1 MKWSMDTHKYISE
14 ITRTALK
21 VMSDHNISSESEP
34 EEIEA
39 VERDLAAAGVYK
51 DFDAAKGRVRRALFT
66 YFKAY
71 HCLDANERLT
81 DIGRL
86 YADGSL
92 SIQEFSFYYIV
103 NYIYKDDHSE
113 YYPTRLVLS
122 CLKQL
127 ADRGAQHAYISA
139 YDFSR
144 IVDCNSCDDVNST
157 LIDDLLSVRLGQ
169 IPVVNERN
177 IGFDVWA
184 KMLVQAGILK
194 RNSDRSLSVAN
205 QGLTDWILDAYNQPL
220 TTLNGKINS
229 GILKYLPVLPLN
241 NPHGDVL
248 PYENEGKALQAFL
261 FDAVDNAIIE
271 KFIFTNGTS
280 TFTDMSE
287 VLGIAGAKGFYSSF
301 IGLERLIGFAL
312 AANHNPAIKAVG
324 EILSRIE
331 ISTLDLDDID
341 VDAVVEINEES
352 RLSSGTNILLYGV
365 PGSGKSWTIE
375 HEYCKPGTNVER
387 LVFHPDYTNADFVGQ
402 ILPVVDPVDKQVT
415 YEFTPGPFTNILRA
429 AYINPHQR
437 YVLIIEEINRGNA
450 PAIFGDVFQLLD
462 RTVAPKTSEGITY
475 PAGTSEYGIT
485 NGNVAKVVYGDE
497 SHKVRIPSNLSILGT
512 MNTSDQNVFTLDTAF
527 QRRWRMRL
535 IENNFFNVRTSLA
548 QAEILDTG
556 VTWRRFCE
564 TVNDII
570 IGNKAK
576 MASAEDKRLGVYFV
590 HENDLKFDDRAKAK
604 APHTNFAS
612 EYNELLKAEIMNGT
626 PEEAA
631 RLAEVREALMQIRI
645 FPEKVIKYLWDDAFK
660 FNPEALFDTDN
671 MDSLEKVI
679 RTFVLSQGHERFK
692 IFRSSVQQKLYPTQ
706 Q

>member
-51 DFDAAKGRVRRALFT
+51 DFEAAKGRVRRALFT

-71 HCLDANERLT
+71 HCLDENERLT

-127 ADRGAQHAYISA
+127 GARGAQHAYISA

-144 IVDCNSCDDVNST
+144 IVDCNSFDDVNST

-205 QGLTDWILDAYNQPL
+205 QGLADWILDAYEQTL

-241 NPHGDVL
+241 NPRSDIL

-271 KFIFTNGTS
+271 KFIFTNGAS
-280 TFTDMSE
+280 TFADMSDA
-287 VLGIAGAKGFYSSF
+287 LGIARAKGFYSSF

-341 VDAVVEINEES
+341 IDAVIEISEES
-352 RLSSGTNILLYGV
+352 RISGGTNILLYGV

-375 HEYCKPGTNVER
+375 HEYCKPDTNVER

-462 RTVAPKTSEGITY
+462 RTVAPKTTEGVTY

-497 SHKVRIPSNLSILGT
+497 THKVRIPSNLSILGT

-564 TVNDII
+564 TVNEII

-590 HENDLKFDDRAKAK
+590 HENDLKFDDRATAK
-604 APHTNFAS
+604 SPHTNFAS